1 MGMRP
6 RQRGDKALLLVVA
19 VATAA
24 TIPGAVVEWFADDPL
39 SPAPLT
45 HFVLVVAAALS
56 AAAAS
61 TVLSIAGARRGDG
74 RIVLLGTA
82 FSTMTA
88 LLAVHGFAT
97 PGVLAGDNGVG
108 RVAGGLSLPAGAAVL
123 ALSALPA
130 LQRPRRMAP
139 LITVQLMLAITIVG
153 LGASALVA
161 PSLTQARPETGGA
174 GALAMMASGL
184 ALFSIIAVR
193 AVRTWQLSQ
202 RPSDLITAMGVA
214 WLAVALVAQMTIP
227 AGTVG
232 YYAGHAVQLAGVIAL
247 ALPTVLDMRQQASS
261 RALVGDLTAGE
272 LVTTEEAF
280 LGSHVRTLLVTL
292 SVKDT
297 ATEDHTRRVAVLAV
311 QLGERLG
318 LPAKRLRTLAVGGLL
333 HDIGKLSVPSA
344 VLQKPGALDDEEFAE
359 IRKHPAEG
367 VRLLER
373 LGGFAPSVLRLVHDH
388 HERLDGSGYPRG
400 LREDDLDLETR
411 ILAVCDVYDALVSNR
426 VYRSAWT
433 PERAL
438 ALLDEEAGTRMDA
451 QCVAA
456 LKDLVRPPFVAT
468 LSDPSPL
475 TALGPARAVRSLP
488 H

>member
-1 MGMRP
+1 MSP
-6 RQRGDKALLLVVA
+6 RQRGDNALPLIVA
-19 VATAA
+19 IATAA
-24 TIPGAVVEWFADDPL
+24 TIPGAVVERFADDPL
-39 SPAPLT
+39 SPTPLT
-45 HFVLVVAAALS
+45 HFVLVVATAL
-56 AAAAS
+56 AAAVAS

-108 RVAGGLSLPAGAAVL
+108 SIAGGLSLPAGAGVL
-123 ALSALPA
+123 ALTALPA
-130 LQRPRRMAP
+130 LQRPQRMAP
-139 LITVQLMLAITIVG
+139 LITAQMLIACLIVA
-153 LGASALVA
+153 LGACALVA
-161 PSLTQARPETGGA
+161 PSLIQARPQAGGP
-174 GALAMMASGL
+174 GALTLMTAGL
-184 ALFSIIAVR
+184 AMLSVIALR
-193 AVRTWQLSQ
+193 AIRTWQLS
-202 RPSDLITAMGVA
+202 RRSSDLIAALGVA

-227 AGTVG
+227 ADTVG
-232 YYAGHAVQLAGVIAL
+232 YYAGHAMQLAGVVAL
-247 ALPTVLDMRQQASS
+247 ALPTVLDMRKPASS
-261 RALVGDLTAGE
+261 RALVGDLTAAE

-280 LGSHVRTLLVTL
+280 LGSHVHTLLVTL

-344 VLQKPGALDDEEFAE
+344 VLQKPGALNDEEFAE

-400 LREDDLDLETR
+400 LRGDDLDLETR

-426 VYRSAWT
+426 VYRSAWS

-468 LSDPSPL
+468 MSDSSPL
-475 TALGPARAVRSLP
+475 TAVGPARAVRSLP